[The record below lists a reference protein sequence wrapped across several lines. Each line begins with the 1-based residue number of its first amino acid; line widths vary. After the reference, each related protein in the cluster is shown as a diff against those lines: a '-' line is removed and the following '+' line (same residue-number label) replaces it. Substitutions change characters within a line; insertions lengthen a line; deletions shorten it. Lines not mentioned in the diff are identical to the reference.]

1 MTFDRKLSYIK
12 KPKYVPKKDIT
23 PRKELLTN
31 VLVNKI
37 DMKKLRLFND
47 IRQTRQHNSKP

>member
-1 MTFDRKLSYIK
+1 MTFDPKISYIK
-12 KPKYVPKKDIT
+12 RPKYIPKKDIT

-31 VLVNKI
+31 VLVSKI

-47 IRQTRQHNSKP
+47 IRQ